1 MNAPSYQKFRHQAT
15 ATLQW
20 KQIPFLNASSIL
32 KGAPV
37 DELPKNFVIV
47 DMESERP
54 LRSSIR
60 EAYCTAEPLA
70 SLKDLIIP
78 FAKLAIAMKSPTPN
92 PNGTGIATLAHWA
105 QLRKKVHLLSQIR
118 QYKIKF
124 ACKIKRSLIYG

>member
-1 MNAPSYQKFRHQAT
+1 MNAPPYQKFRHQAT
-15 ATLQW
+15 ATLHM
-20 KQIPFLNASSIL
+20 KTNPFLNASSIL

-70 SLKDLIIP
+70 SLKDLIIL

-92 PNGTGIATLAHWA
+92 PNGTGIATLAH
-105 QLRKKVHLLSQIR
+105 
-118 QYKIKF
+118 
-124 ACKIKRSLIYG
+124 